1 MLLLADPEE
10 IKAAAARILGEY
22 LGADRCAYAEIEA
35 DENYLDITCDYTR
48 GATPSIVGRFGVDD
62 LGPEVLRLMR
72 MDLPSVVNDI
82 EGEASAKTDISAFR
96 RAEIQALVCAPI
108 IKQGHF
114 VARMSVQQ
122 KTPRRWLCEE
132 VELIKIVANR
142 CWESVARA
150 RAVRRVRKGE
160 ERLRRITDAT
170 QDALWEIT

>member
-1 MLLLADPEE
+1 M
-10 IKAAAARILGEY
+10 ITRAARLPVSWDG
-22 LGADRCAYAEIEA
+22 
-35 DENYLDITCDYTR
+35 
-48 GATPSIVGRFGVDD
+48 SGVDD

-72 MDLPSVVNDI
+72 IDLPSVVNDI
-82 EGEASAKTDISAFR
+82 EAEASAKTDLSAFR
-96 RAEIQALVCAPI
+96 RAEIQALVCVPI

-150 RAVRRVRKGE
+150 GV
-160 ERLRRITDAT
+160 
-170 QDALWEIT
+170 